1 MKDAEFL
8 LHWTDNSWGMKIRKT
23 HLCFTQRDSPLWGF
37 QPVSSLLIN
46 FFSPL
51 CSLSLSAACTL
62 YNEHTHTPTQPVRNH
77 KTCCFLSCS
86 DDNLPVTRGKRFS
99 QPIKKI
105 NYTQCGKVSSES
117 IWGFRQKYENQKQR
131 QLETGV
137 RQTPTLILFC
147 YTGDWVAQRVELSAH
162 SEKNLALVHTYFC
175 LCLSL
180 LTMVPHPVVFRPKAS
195 KIIWTLNC
203 PYGGDTGSMLRV
215 QKSTGL

>member
-1 MKDAEFL
+1 MKDAEFQ
-8 LHWTDNSWGMKIRKT
+8 LHWTTNCWGMKIRKT
-23 HLCFTQRDSPLWGF
+23 HLCFTQWDSPLWGF

-99 QPIKKI
+99 QPIKKLI
-105 NYTQCGKVSSES
+105 THNVGKSLLRAFEVSDKSMKIKNNAS
-117 IWGFRQKYENQKQR
+117 SRQVCDR
-131 QLETGV
+131 HPH
-137 RQTPTLILFC
+137 RFLFF
-147 YTGDWVAQRVELSAH
+147 YMGDSGAQQVGLSPH

-175 LCLSL
+175 PCLSL
-180 LTMVPHPVVFRPKAS
+180 PTMVPHPVVFRPKAS

-203 PYGGDTGSMLRV
+203 PYGRDTGSMLRV
-215 QKSTGL
+215 QKGTAL

>member
-8 LHWTDNSWGMKIRKT
+8 LHWTTNSWGMKIRKT
-23 HLCFTQRDSPLWGF
+23 HLCFTQWDSPLWGF

-77 KTCCFLSCS
+77 KTCCFLSCYKGEA
-86 DDNLPVTRGKRFS
+86 LFTTH
-99 QPIKKI
+99 QKI

-131 QLETGV
+131 ELETGV
-137 RQTPTLILFC
+137 RQTPTLILFS
-147 YTGDWVAQRVELSAH
+147 YMGDWVAQRVELSPH

-175 LCLSL
+175 LFLSL

-203 PYGGDTGSMLRV
+203 PYGRDTGSMLQV
-215 QKSTGL
+215 QKSTAL

>member
-8 LHWTDNSWGMKIRKT
+8 LHWTTNSWGMKIRKT
-23 HLCFTQRDSPLWGF
+23 HLCFTQWDSPLWGF

-99 QPIKKI
+99 QPIKKLI
-105 NYTQCGKVSSES
+105 THNVGK
-117 IWGFRQKYENQKQR
+117 
-131 QLETGV
+131 
-137 RQTPTLILFC
+137 
-147 YTGDWVAQRVELSAH
+147 
-162 SEKNLALVHTYFC
+162 
-175 LCLSL
+175 SL
-180 LTMVPHPVVFRPKAS
+180 LRAFEVSDKSMKIKNNASSRQVCNRHPHWFCFP
-195 KIIWTLNC
+195 IWAIEWLSGWNC
-203 PYGGDTGSMLRV
+203 HLTVRRTWLWFTHTSACF
-215 QKSTGL
+215 